1 MVTRKRAQIFW
12 LWLLGLCLLQSS
24 LVYATLTA
32 SVDRTVLSESD
43 IITLTIRST
52 KGAIE
57 DGADFASML
66 PNFTILNSQRSNQFS
81 FINGKRSSNYDL
93 VLTLA
98 PNGNGTLTIPAFSGN
113 GEATTPISISV
124 TAGSK
129 DSQQDAGDVFIE
141 SSVNK
146 ESVYVQAQLI
156 LTVKIY
162 YAVGL
167 SEAHIT
173 EPEIA
178 GALVQKLG
186 EGQKQEALLKGVRYS
201 IIEQNYAIFPE
212 TSGQLEIPELLL
224 SGRTQSRFGNRFRSN
239 GQFVRVK
246 SRPISIRVLPKPDA
260 FPVDEPWLPA
270 TALVVDDSWEMLDP
284 ETRAGEPVTRTI
296 TVTAKGVAAA
306 QLPPVELPQVSGL
319 KMYPDQPQRDE
330 KATAQG
336 LVAQQTSATAIVP
349 VREGDY
355 SIAPIRIYWWD
366 TDTNTLMNGLIKGRT
381 IHASAV
387 PLISQPAVSASEEK
401 SAKINAIT
409 QDGTTRP
416 DRWLWPTLAAL
427 FAFLWLIT
435 AYLWWAAK
443 SRKKAAMVAPE
454 SIRSQKLESRR
465 QAYRLLRKACN
476 ATDPAAAREA
486 LLAWLKVV
494 FSDESIRTLN
504 DVVHLDCHLQLAPML
519 VELDAVLYGQPSTEN
534 NRWDGKSLLK
544 VIEQIKKTEER
555 RCRRRNSRSLPSL
568 YPLS

>member
-1 MVTRKRAQIFW
+1 MVTRKRTQVFW
-12 LWLLGLCLLQSS
+12 LWLLSLCLLQGST
-24 LVYATLTA
+24 VCAALTA
-32 SVDRTVLSESD
+32 SVDRTVISESD

-52 KGAIE
+52 KGTIE

-66 PNFTILNSQRSNQFS
+66 PHFTILNSQRSNQFS
-81 FINGKRSSNYDL
+81 FINGKRSSNYDI
-93 VLTLA
+93 VLTLT
-98 PNGNGTLTIPAFSGN
+98 PNRNGTLTIPAFSGN

-124 TAGSK
+124 AADSK
-129 DSQQDAGDVFIE
+129 DPQQDPGDVFIE

-162 YAVGL
+162 YAIGI

-186 EGQKQEALLKGVRYS
+186 EGQKQEAILKGVRYS
-201 IIEQNYAIFPE
+201 IVEQNYAIFPE

-246 SRPISIRVLPKPDA
+246 SKPVSIKVLPKPDA

-284 ETRAGEPVTRTI
+284 EVRAGEPVTRTI
-296 TVTAKGVAAA
+296 TVTATGVAAA
-306 QLPPVELPQVSGL
+306 QLPPVPLLQVSGL

-330 KATAQG
+330 KVTAQG
-336 LVAQQTSATAIVP
+336 FVAQQTSATAIVP

-355 SIAPIRIYWWD
+355 SIAPIRIYWWN

-381 IHASAV
+381 IHASAT
-387 PLISQPAVSASEEK
+387 PLVSQPAVSGSGESRTK
-401 SAKINAIT
+401 TS
-409 QDGTTRP
+409 TTIADHP
-416 DRWLWPTLAAL
+416 VGSDHWLWPTLTAL
-427 FAFLWLIT
+427 FASLWLIT
-435 AYLWWAAK
+435 AYLWLAAK
-443 SRKKAAMVAPE
+443 SCKKSARTVSE
-454 SIRSQKLESRR
+454 GIRSQRQESRH
-465 QAYRLLRKACN
+465 QAYRLLCKACN
-476 ATDPAAAREA
+476 AADPAAARAA

-494 FSDESIRTLN
+494 FLDESIQTLD

-519 VELDAVLYGQPSTEN
+519 VELDAMLYGQPSIEN
-534 NRWDGKSLLK
+534 NRWDGKLLLK
-544 VIEQIKKTEER
+544 VVEQIKKTEER
-555 RCRRRNSRSLPSL
+555 RCRRRNPRSLPSL